1 MDTNIDWEKMKN
13 SKGFTLIEVLIV
25 IAMIGILSAIAI
37 PNYISWLP
45 GYHLKG
51 AARDL
56 YSDMQKAKMEAVK
69 RNLTVTM
76 NFTSGVGV
84 PCQGGS
90 YTFTDS
96 NGTNIVINSVNNGVC
111 ISTSTA
117 FPNGFRANG
126 LASGATGAIQ
136 LTHPDS
142 SRAYT
147 ITQTIAGAMTLQ

>member
-1 MDTNIDWEKMKN
+1 MMKN
-13 SKGFTLIEVLIV
+13 SKGFTLLEVLVV
-25 IAMIGILSAIAI
+25 IGLIGILAAIAI

-45 GYHLKG
+45 NYRLKG

-76 NFTSGVGV
+76 NFTPGVGV

-96 NGTNIVINSVNNGVC
+96 NGTNIVINSVSNGVC
-111 ISTSTA
+111 IAPPPASA

-126 LASGATGAIQ
+126 LASGATGTIR
-136 LTHPDS
+136 LTHPDTN
-142 SRAYT
+142 RVYT

>member
-1 MDTNIDWEKMKN
+1 MKN
-13 SKGFTLIEVLIV
+13 SKGFTLIEVLIAIV
-25 IAMIGILSAIAI
+25 IIGILAAIAI
-37 PNYISWLP
+37 PSYISWLP
-45 GYHLKG
+45 GYHLKTT
-51 AARDL
+51 ARDL
-56 YSDMQKAKMEAVK
+56 YSDMQRAKMEAVK

-76 NFTSGVGV
+76 NFTPGVGV

-96 NGTNIVINSVNNGVC
+96 NGTNIVINSVNDGVC
-111 ISTSTA
+111 LSTPTA

-126 LASGATGAIQ
+126 LASGATGTIQ

-142 SRAYT
+142 ARVYT